1 MNYIS
6 AINIEMKKIR
16 RSKILLLLLVPV
28 LMMWIP
34 SLVNSDMIF
43 DVRDI
48 PITPER
54 NFFIQGFMG
63 MAWFMLPASI
73 VICTVLLTRTELSH
87 RGIVKMLSLPVS
99 RTKLFLAK
107 YTVLVFLIFVQMAFT
122 VLAYFICAAAAS
134 RMHGCD
140 LVLSPAYV
148 LGSTFRIYASALPM
162 AAVFWML
169 SVLIPSPIFSV
180 GIGLASIV
188 PSVLVI
194 NTEFWYAYP
203 VSYPFYFLMVEYG
216 RAAEGV
222 YETGI
227 DWIPLIPAA
236 LLITAAALL
245 IACIRFQRS
254 QKV

>member
-1 MNYIS
+1 MGSKDDLQTALRSLRNV
-6 AINIEMKKIR
+6 R
-16 RSKILLLLLVPV
+16 RMARRLQRVPV
-28 LMMWIP
+28 DCLR
-34 SLVNSDMIF
+34 VNDSDI
-43 DVRDI
+43 
-48 PITPER
+48 
-54 NFFIQGFMG
+54 
-63 MAWFMLPASI
+63 A
-73 VICTVLLTRTELSH
+73 
-87 RGIVKMLSLPVS
+87 
-99 RTKLFLAK
+99 
-107 YTVLVFLIFVQMAFT
+107 
-122 VLAYFICAAAAS
+122 
-134 RMHGCD
+134 D

-222 YETGI
+222 YETEI